1 MKCEW
6 CGLGPHDGIT
16 VFRVNEKGVPGIWR
30 CEKDLD
36 RKPPDDVAEI
46 VAILESDRVP
56 IH

>member
-6 CGLGPHDGIT
+6 CGLVPQDGTT

-46 VAILESDRVP
+46 VAILESNNAP
-56 IH
+56 TH